1 MNNLITSLEFS
12 PSGVRLITGYVFQE
26 KVYVLEAMESEPLSF
41 DANGFPE
48 KKPTEDTLRMMLA
61 KASTSLGRELGNFV
75 VLLPPDEFQVREG
88 VDTTVTV
95 TDNITQKD
103 FLNCISMINKHVK
116 MDNSAIVYDDPI
128 SFTDDT
134 TGQSK
139 EFPLGKKSENLSVRA
154 DAHMISRITYD
165 YYRQILKDVG
175 ILPYLTLVSP
185 FASSSFLC
193 AFKAPL
199 AFFSLEIEKDYSY
212 ISLTKDKRILFSKQ
226 LNFGI
231 NQAYEVAAKSLNI
244 TPEKMAQLGRLFGLR
259 EEAGFPYFTD
269 EKLQLNDISSA
280 IKDSFLY
287 FENLRDELDQL
298 DPNKMIPV
306 IFIGSGSRIDGLDS
320 FLGNVFSRQILSFSP
335 KVIGA
340 RNESYIPCLGGIRIT
355 SNTYMNP
362 LKENRRNEQNNDFA
376 RSSFSRD

>member
-1 MNNLITSLEFS
+1 MNNLITSLEFT
-12 PSGVRLITGYVFQE
+12 PSSIRLVTGYVFQE
-26 KVYVLEAMESEPLSF
+26 KVFVLEAMESEPLLF
-41 DANGFPE
+41 DTNGFPE
-48 KKPTEDTLRMMLA
+48 KKTTEDTLRMMLA
-61 KASTSLGRELGNFV
+61 KASTSLKRELGNFV
-75 VLLPPDEFQVREG
+75 VLLPPDEFTVREG

-95 TDNITQKD
+95 NDNISQKD
-103 FLNCISMINKHVK
+103 YLNCISMINKHVK
-116 MDNSAIVYDDPI
+116 MENAAIIYDDPI
-128 SFTDDT
+128 SFTCDS

-139 EFPLGKKSENLSVRA
+139 DFPLGKKSENLSVRA
-154 DAHMISRITYD
+154 DAHMISRMTYD

-244 TPEKMAQLGRLFGLR
+244 TPERMAQLGRLFGLR

-280 IKDSFLY
+280 T
-287 FENLRDELDQL
+287 
-298 DPNKMIPV
+298 
-306 IFIGSGSRIDGLDS
+306 
-320 FLGNVFSRQILSFSP
+320 
-335 KVIGA
+335 
-340 RNESYIPCLGGIRIT
+340 IRIASYT
-355 SNTYMNP
+355 
-362 LKENRRNEQNNDFA
+362 LKT
-376 RSSFSRD
+376 